1 MKRPEVMIL
10 FLLFCLFSKAQAQT
24 TDEAVTNLRH
34 QILDYPQEKLFLQM
48 DRPQYAAGD
57 TIWFRAHT
65 VSEAF
70 HLPSA
75 MSRGIF
81 VNLYGPD
88 NKLIERFTLLPMDKR
103 LYSSFVVLP
112 EEMPEGNYRITA
124 YSEQM
129 QGKRSNSY
137 YSKTFPVK
145 NRVRKYTAPAT
156 GATTPYTVLFYPE
169 GGKLMDKHTCQ
180 VAFTVKNALGKPI
193 DIKGTLHESNGGI
206 LAEIRTLQPGIG
218 LFNLQA
224 DAGKKYYALI
234 NIDGSEPLYVD
245 LPMVS
250 PSGFS
255 LKVVDMQDSYYVN
268 AQQAGSEK
276 LNRSLK
282 VLLLVRGVPELTFLL
297 TPEHDFL
304 YIGKAELESGVH
316 EIVLIDENNRVLSQ
330 RQIFIHNDDQVHLT
344 CNVHED
350 SLSNNPKRKEI
361 KLDLQLT
368 NADGL
373 PVSAEFSA
381 SIYPDTFNLKKFDKR
396 NIGAEFLLNTDLS
409 QNLSMSDSYFEGAT
423 SSTRVVLD
431 AWLMASRWPKFDI
444 QRAIDGDYESSW
456 DIGEKPEA
464 SFARDST
471 GIYRPLTAAEKE
483 LRAKYRQIDLNDVN
497 IYPEQLNKVIKPYPY
512 VNHTVKG
519 EDLVTGGSAIQD
531 YLVNL
536 PGVAW
541 DYAQGFLTIR
551 NGSVSYMLDGFNTT
565 WDAIAALTTTE
576 IESVDVLKD
585 PGNMGVFKF
594 TPDSSQISNSEQM
607 AIGGVV
613 AVWTKRAID
622 VKPRINK
629 RKFQPGAPSISDD
642 VRRKL
647 MSGTKDIWLSQFPN
661 MSKANLWKPCLI
673 SDDAGKVQI
682 RFTPSSGIQRY
693 VLEVNGVGDQGQ
705 LLFDQRIIEVPT
717 VK

>member
-1 MKRPEVMIL
+1 MKRPELLIL
-10 FLLFCLFSKAQAQT
+10 FLLLGFFTKAQT
-24 TDEAVTNLRH
+24 NDEAVTNLRH
-34 QILDYPQEKLFLQM
+34 QILDYPQEKLYLQM
-48 DRPQYAAGD
+48 DRPAYEAGD

-112 EEMPEGNYRITA
+112 EEMPEGIYRITA

-137 YSKTFPVK
+137 FTQTFPVK
-145 NRVRKYTAPAT
+145 NRIRKYVAPSS
-156 GATTPYTVLFYPE
+156 GITTPYMVHFYPE
-169 GGKLMDKHTCQ
+169 GGRLMDKHSCQ
-180 VAFTVKNALGKPI
+180 VAFTVKNALGNPI
-193 DIKGTLHESNGGI
+193 DVKGTVHESNGAV
-206 LAEIRTLQPGIG
+206 LTEIHTLQPGIG
-218 LFNLQA
+218 CFNLQA
-224 DAGKKYYALI
+224 EADKKYYALI
-234 NIDGSEPLYVD
+234 NVEGGEPLYVE
-245 LPMVS
+245 LPLVS

-276 LNRSLK
+276 LSHSLK
-282 VLLLVRGVPELTFLL
+282 VLLLLRGVPELTFQL
-297 TPEHDFL
+297 TPEHDFI

-316 EIVLIDENNRVLSQ
+316 EVVLIDENDRVLSQ
-330 RQIFIHNDDQVHLT
+330 RQIFIHNDDQVHLA
-344 CNVHED
+344 CNIHND
-350 SLSNNPKRKEI
+350 SLTSNQKKKEI
-361 KLDLQLT
+361 KLDLKLT
-368 NADGL
+368 DAQGQ
-373 PVSAEFSA
+373 PIAAEFST
-381 SIYPDTFNLKKFDKR
+381 SIYPDTFNLRKTVKR
-396 NIGAEFLLNTDLS
+396 NIGAEFLLHTDLS
-409 QNLSMSDSYFEGAT
+409 QNLSISDAYFDGST
-423 SSTRVVLD
+423 SNSRVALD
-431 AWLMASRWPKFDI
+431 AWLIASRWPKFDI
-444 QRAIDGDYESSW
+444 QRAIDGDFESSW
-456 DIGEKPEA
+456 DIGEKPEE
-464 SFARDST
+464 SFVRDST
-471 GIYRPLTAAEKE
+471 GIYRPLSADEKA
-483 LRAKYRQIDLNDVN
+483 LRAKYRQIDLNAVN

-512 VNHTVKG
+512 VNHSVKG
-519 EDLVTGGSAIQD
+519 EDLVTGGSSIQD

-541 DYAQGFLTIR
+541 DYDKGFLTIR
-551 NGSVSYMLDGFNTT
+551 NGSVSYMLDGFNAS
-565 WDAIAALTTTE
+565 WEAIAALTTTE

-594 TPDSSQISNSEQM
+594 STDTSKISNDQQM

-622 VKPRINK
+622 VKPQANK
-629 RKFQPGAPSISDD
+629 KKFQPGGPTINDD

-661 MSKANLWKPCLI
+661 MSRANLWKPYLV
-673 SDDAGKVQI
+673 SDEGGNVQV
-682 RFTPSSGIQRY
+682 RFTPASGIKRY
-693 VLEVNGVGDQGQ
+693 VLEINGVGAKGQ
-705 LLFDQRIIEVPT
+705 LLFDQRVIEIPAT
-717 VK
+717 K

>member
-1 MKRPEVMIL
+1 
-10 FLLFCLFSKAQAQT
+10 
-24 TDEAVTNLRH
+24 
-34 QILDYPQEKLFLQM
+34 M
-48 DRPQYAAGD
+48 DRPQYDAGD

-103 LYSSFVVLP
+103 LYSSFVVIP

-137 YSKTFPVK
+137 FSKTFPVK
-145 NRVRKYTAPAT
+145 NRVRKYLKPASGPT
-156 GATTPYTVLFYPE
+156 FPYVVHFYPE
-169 GGKLMDKHTCQ
+169 GGRLMDKHNCQ
-180 VAFTVKNALGKPI
+180 VAFTVKDAQKNPI
-193 DIKGTLHESNGGI
+193 EVKGTIYESNGT
-206 LAEIRTLQPGIG
+206 LLTEIRTFQPGIG
-218 LFNLQA
+218 CFNIQA
-224 DAGKKYYALI
+224 EADKKYYALI
-234 NIDGSEPLYVD
+234 NVEGHEPLYVD
-245 LPMVS
+245 LPLVS

-268 AQQAGSEK
+268 AQQAGAEK
-276 LNRSLK
+276 LSHSLT
-282 VLLLVRGVPELTFLL
+282 VLLLLRGVPELTFKL
-297 TPEHDFL
+297 TPEHDFI

-316 EIVLIDENNRVLSQ
+316 EVVLIDENDRVLSQ
-330 RQIFIHNDDQVHLT
+330 RQIFIRNNDQVHLT
-344 CNVHED
+344 CDIHKD
-350 SLSNNPKRKEI
+350 SLTSNSKKKDV

-368 NADGL
+368 DAQGL
-373 PVSAEFSA
+373 PITAEFSA
-381 SIYPDTFNLKKFDKR
+381 SIYPDTFSFKNADKR
-396 NIGAEFLLNTDLS
+396 DIGAEFLLNTDLS
-409 QNLSMSDSYFEGAT
+409 QNVSISNAFFEGNTTNSRIA
-423 SSTRVVLD
+423 LD
-431 AWLMASRWPKFDI
+431 AWLIASRWPKFDI

-456 DIGEKPEA
+456 DIGEKPEE
-464 SFARDST
+464 SFVRDST
-471 GIYRPLTAAEKE
+471 GIYRPLSAEEKA
-483 LRAKYRQIDLNDVN
+483 LRAKYRQIDLNEVN
-497 IYPEQLNKVIKPYPY
+497 VYPEQLNKVIKPYPY
-512 VNHTVKG
+512 VNHSVKG
-519 EDLVTGGSAIQD
+519 EDLVTGGSTIQD
-531 YLVNL
+531 FLVNL

-541 DYAQGFLTIR
+541 DYTKGFLTIR
-551 NGSVSYMLDGFNTT
+551 NGSVSYMLDGFNST
-565 WDAIAALTTTE
+565 WDAISALSTTE

-594 TPDSSQISNSEQM
+594 TPDSSKMSNDEQM

-622 VKPRINK
+622 VKPQINK
-629 RKFQPGAPSISDD
+629 KKFQQGTPNISDD

-661 MSKANLWKPCLI
+661 MSRSNLWKPYLV
-673 SDDAGKVQI
+673 SDESGKAQI
-682 RFTPSSGIQRY
+682 RFTPEPGIKRY
-693 VLEVNGVGDQGQ
+693 RMEINGVGAKGQ
-705 LLFDQRIIEVPT
+705 LLFDQRIIEIPV

>member
-1 MKRPEVMIL
+1 MKHSALLIL
-10 FLLFCLFSKAQAQT
+10 FLLLGFCAKAQT
-24 TDEAVTNLRH
+24 NDEAVTNLRH
-34 QILDYPQEKLFLQM
+34 QILDYPQEKLYLQM
-48 DRPQYAAGD
+48 DRPQYDAGD

-103 LYSSFVVLP
+103 MYSSFVVLP

-137 YSKTFPVK
+137 FTKTFPVK
-145 NRVRKYTAPAT
+145 NRVRKFVAPAQGGT
-156 GATTPYTVLFYPE
+156 LPYVVHFYPE

-180 VAFTVKNALGKPI
+180 VAFTVKNALGNPM
-193 DIKGTLHESNGGI
+193 DVKGTVHESNGTV
-206 LAEIRTLQPGIG
+206 LTEIHTLQPGIG
-218 LFNLQA
+218 CFNLQA
-224 DAGKKYYALI
+224 DANKKYYALI
-234 NIDGSEPLYVD
+234 NVEGGEPLYVD
-245 LPMVS
+245 IPLVS

-268 AQQAGSEK
+268 AQQAGADK
-276 LNRSLK
+276 LSHTLK
-282 VLLLVRGVPELTFLL
+282 VLLLLRGVPELTFQL

-344 CNVHED
+344 CNIHKD
-350 SLSNNPKRKEI
+350 SLNTNQKRKEL

-368 NADGL
+368 DNQGQ
-373 PVSAEFSA
+373 PIVAEFSA
-381 SIYPDTFNLKKFDKR
+381 SIYPDTFNVSKTDKR
-396 NIGAEFLLNTDLS
+396 NIGSEFLLNTDLS
-409 QNLSMSDSYFEGAT
+409 QNLSMSETYFDGK
-423 SSTRVVLD
+423 SSSSRVALD
-431 AWLMASRWPKFDI
+431 AWLIASRWPKFDI

-456 DIGEKPEA
+456 DIGEKPEE
-464 SFARDST
+464 SFVRDST
-471 GIYRPLTAAEKE
+471 GIYRPLSAEEKA
-483 LRAKYRQIDLNDVN
+483 LRAKYRQIDLNAVN

-519 EDLVTGGSAIQD
+519 EDLVTGGSTIQD
-531 YLVNL
+531 FLVNL

-541 DYAQGFLTIR
+541 DYEKGFLTIR
-551 NGSVSYMLDGFNTT
+551 NGSVSYMLDGFNST

-594 TPDSSQISNSEQM
+594 TPDSSQISNDQQM

-622 VKPRINK
+622 VKPQANK
-629 RKFQPGAPSISDD
+629 KKLLPGNPSISDD

-661 MSKANLWKPCLI
+661 MSKANLWKPYLV
-673 SDDAGKVQI
+673 SDDGGNVQV
-682 RFTPSSGIQRY
+682 RFTPAPGIKRY
-693 VLEVNGVGDQGQ
+693 VLEINGVGAKGQ
-705 LLFDQRIIEVPT
+705 LLFDQRIIEIPSVQ
-717 VK
+717 

>member
-1 MKRPEVMIL
+1 MKHSVLLIL
-10 FLLFCLFSKAQAQT
+10 FLMLGFCAKAQT
-24 TDEAVTNLRH
+24 NDEAVTNLRH
-34 QILDYPQEKLFLQM
+34 QILDYPQEKLYLQM
-48 DRPQYAAGD
+48 DRPQYEAGD

-103 LYSSFVVLP
+103 MYSSFVVLP

-137 YSKTFPVK
+137 FTKTFPVK
-145 NRVRKYTAPAT
+145 NRVRKFVTPAQGGT
-156 GATTPYTVLFYPE
+156 LPYVVHFYPE

-180 VAFTVKNALGKPI
+180 VAFTVKNALGNPM
-193 DIKGTLHESNGGI
+193 DVKGTVHESNGTV
-206 LAEIRTLQPGIG
+206 LTEIHTLQPGIG
-218 LFNLQA
+218 CFNLQA
-224 DAGKKYYALI
+224 DANKKYYALI
-234 NIDGSEPLYVD
+234 NVEGGEPLYVD
-245 LPMVS
+245 IPLVS

-268 AQQAGSEK
+268 AQQAGADK
-276 LNRSLK
+276 LSHTLK
-282 VLLLVRGVPELTFLL
+282 VLLLLRGVPELTFQL

-344 CNVHED
+344 CNIHKD
-350 SLSNNPKRKEI
+350 SLYNNQKRKEL

-368 NADGL
+368 DNQGQ
-373 PVSAEFSA
+373 PIVAEFSA
-381 SIYPDTFNLKKFDKR
+381 SIYPDTFNVNKTDKR
-396 NIGAEFLLNTDLS
+396 NIGSEFLLNTDLS
-409 QNLSMSDSYFEGAT
+409 QNLSMSETYFDGK
-423 SSTRVVLD
+423 SSSSRVALD
-431 AWLMASRWPKFDI
+431 AWLIASRWPKFDI

-456 DIGEKPEA
+456 DIGEKPEE
-464 SFARDST
+464 SFVRDST
-471 GIYRPLTAAEKE
+471 GIYRPLSAEEKA
-483 LRAKYRQIDLNDVN
+483 LRAKYRQIDLNAVN

-519 EDLVTGGSAIQD
+519 EDLVTRGSTIQD
-531 YLVNL
+531 FLVNL

-541 DYAQGFLTIR
+541 DYEKGFLTIR
-551 NGSVSYMLDGFNTT
+551 NGSVSYMLDGFNST

-594 TPDSSQISNSEQM
+594 TPDSSQISNDQQM

-622 VKPRINK
+622 VKPQANK
-629 RKFQPGAPSISDD
+629 KKLQPGNPSISDD

-661 MSKANLWKPCLI
+661 MSKANLWKPYLV
-673 SDDAGKVQI
+673 SDDGGNVQV
-682 RFTPSSGIQRY
+682 RFTPAPGIKRY
-693 VLEVNGVGDQGQ
+693 VLEINGVGAKGQ
-705 LLFDQRIIEVPT
+705 LLFDQRIIEIPSVQ
-717 VK
+717 

>member
-1 MKRPEVMIL
+1 MKRIVLLIL
-10 FLLFCLFSKAQAQT
+10 ILMLGFSMQAQSN
-24 TDEAVTNLRH
+24 DEAVTNLRH

-48 DRPQYAAGD
+48 DRPQYDAGD

-88 NKLIERFTLLPMDKR
+88 NKLVERFTLLPMEKR

-129 QGKRSNSY
+129 QGKRSNAY
-137 YSKTFPVK
+137 FSKTFPVK
-145 NRVRKYTAPAT
+145 NKVRKFVNPAS
-156 GATTPYTVLFYPE
+156 GATTPYVVHFYPE

-180 VAFTVKNALGKPI
+180 VAFTVKNALGNPI
-193 DIKGTLHESNGGI
+193 DVKGTVHESNGSVVT
-206 LAEIRTLQPGIG
+206 EMSTLKPGIG
-218 LFNLQA
+218 CFNLQA
-224 DAGKKYYALI
+224 EAGKKYYALI
-234 NIDGSEPLYVD
+234 NVEGAEPLYVE
-245 LPMVS
+245 LPLVS
-250 PSGFS
+250 PSGYS

-268 AQQAGSEK
+268 AQQAGAEK
-276 LNRSLK
+276 LSHSLK
-282 VLLLVRGVPELTFLL
+282 VLLLLRGVPELTFQL
-297 TPEHDFL
+297 TPEHDFI

-316 EIVLIDENNRVLSQ
+316 EVVLIDENNRVLSQ
-330 RQIFIHNDDQVHLT
+330 RQIFIHNDDQVHVA
-344 CNVHED
+344 CNLHKD
-350 SLSNNPKRKEI
+350 SLISNQKRKEV
-361 KLDLQLT
+361 KLDLSLT
-368 NADGL
+368 DAEGQ

-381 SIYPDTFNLKKFDKR
+381 SFYPDTFKIQKTDGR

-409 QNLSMSDSYFEGAT
+409 QNLSMSDVYFEGNT
-423 SSTRVVLD
+423 SSSSVALD
-431 AWLMASRWPKFDI
+431 AWLIASRWPKFDI
-444 QRAIDGDYESSW
+444 QRAIDGDFESSW
-456 DIGEKPEA
+456 DIGEKPEE
-464 SFARDST
+464 SFVRDST
-471 GIYRPLTAAEKE
+471 GIYRPLSAEEKA
-483 LRAKYRQIDLNDVN
+483 LRAKYRQIDLNAVN

-519 EDLVTGGSAIQD
+519 EDLVTGGSTIQD
-531 YLVNL
+531 FLVNL

-541 DYAQGFLTIR
+541 DYVQGFLTIR
-551 NGSVSYMLDGFNTT
+551 NGSVSYMLDGFNST

-594 TPDSSQISNSEQM
+594 TPDSSQTSNAEQM

-622 VKPRINK
+622 VKPQANK
-629 RKFQPGAPSISDD
+629 KRLQPGSPIISDD
-642 VRRKL
+642 VKRKL

-661 MSKANLWKPCLI
+661 MSRANLWKPILV
-673 SDDAGKVQI
+673 SDDGGKVQI
-682 RFTPSSGIQRY
+682 RFTPTAGIKRY
-693 VLEVNGVGDQGQ
+693 VLEINGVGAKGE
-705 LLFDQRIIEVPT
+705 LLYDRRIIEIPDS
-717 VK
+717 K